1 MLTIKLQRV
10 GKKNQPQFRFVL
22 VEKTKDPYGRAKE
35 IIGWY
40 HPRSSQMEVKKDR
53 LEYWI
58 KNGVQCTETVWNLFV
73 NEGLVKGD
81 KRKTMK
87 LSKKRRAKLEEKA
100 KAEKEAEEAKKAE
113 AEAKAAEEAAAKE
126 AEAEKPAEAEAP
138 KEETPAEDKAEE
150 KPAEAAKE
158 ESKEE
163 KKEAAPAEDSKEDA
177 DKKDDSAK

>member
-113 AEAKAAEEAAAKE
+113 AEAKAAEEA
-126 AEAEKPAEAEAP
+126 EAEKPAEAEAP